1 MASMHHHFTNC
12 DKLLNLLKDEMLQDS
27 DFFEE
32 RVVDVVKKHE
42 MKNYKRF
49 SDCQT
54 L

>member
-12 DKLLNLLKDEMLQDS
+12 DKLHNFVKDEMPQDS
-27 DFFEE
+27 DFFGE
-32 RVVDVVKKHE
+32 RVVDVVKNHE
-42 MKNYKRF
+42 MKNFKRI